1 MFMNPINMGEFS
13 LTLTPYE
20 SNVITVYAKIIQ
32 IREGQYTYII
42 VEDLNR
48 ELTDDYKYLTLVK
61 LPNWDDIHIDIGDV
75 GYVQFESVFGGKSQ
89 YLDRDTGEIETY
101 KYSNN
106 YIMSFIKKDIEL
118 CNKQFRF

>member
-1 MFMNPINMGEFS
+1 MGELS
-13 LTLTPYE
+13 CALTHAE

-32 IREGQYTYII
+32 IKEGQYTYII
-42 VEDLNR
+42 AEDLNR
-48 ELTDDYKYLTLVK
+48 EPTDDYKYLTLVK
-61 LPNWDDIHIDIGDV
+61 LPNWNDIIMSIGDV
-75 GYVQFESVFGGKSQ
+75 GYVQFESVFGGRSR

>member
-1 MFMNPINMGEFS
+1 MGELSCAF
-13 LTLTPYE
+13 TQYE

-32 IREGQYTYII
+32 IKEGQYTYII
-42 VEDLNR
+42 AEDLNR
-48 ELTDDYKYLTLVK
+48 EPTDDYKYLTLVQ
-61 LPNWDDIHIDIGDV
+61 LPNWNDIIISIGDV